1 LRADERLVRA
11 ERLGFYPVDPVS
23 GIYVFGSPLFD
34 RVEVKLGDKGARLVV
49 EAQGNAPDAPYIQSV
64 EWRGQPW
71 TRAGS
76 AMRNCARA
84 GVWCSAWATP
94 NKGFASAAR
103 TAPILRSQP
112 GVKVTRQ
119 AMMMTGAALAFG
131 PGAVP
136 AVAHDLGRACL
147 SSDEAGTVA
156 ARVLGERLAER
167 VGHALPT
174 QHCDS
179 RMIVALDEQVQKL
192 LPAGVTVPPTP
203 AAQGEGF
210 SIRMLGSRA
219 HPVLVLS
226 AAQKRGLVYA
236 AGWLLR
242 SADARGRLSARPSFS
257 TTPRYSVRM
266 TQIGYRAKNNTYD
279 AWDLKRFRRRIE
291 DFALWGSSGVQVIPL
306 SDDAPSSP
314 LFPAPPL
321 ETLAGIGTIAHELG
335 IDFALY
341 YPNLGDYAAPP
352 ARQAEADRLS
362 ALLKQ
367 LPKVDALYIP
377 GGDPGHTPPDHLI
390 PLVEREAA
398 ALHAINPAA
407 RSGFPR
413 KASMP
418 GTAPPSI
425 RPSPSTRR
433 A

>member
-1 LRADERLVRA
+1 
-11 ERLGFYPVDPVS
+11 
-23 GIYVFGSPLFD
+23 
-34 RVEVKLGDKGARLVV
+34 
-49 EAQGNAPDAPYIQSV
+49 
-64 EWRGQPW
+64 
-71 TRAGS
+71 
-76 AMRNCARA
+76 
-84 GVWCSAWATP
+84 
-94 NKGFASAAR
+94 
-103 TAPILRSQP
+103 
-112 GVKVTRQ
+112 VKVTRQ

-210 SIRMLGSRA
+210 SIRMLGTRA

-242 SADARGRLSARPSFS
+242 SADARGRLSVRPSFS

-291 DFALWGSSGVQVIPL
+291 DFALWGSSGVQVISPSPTMRPAARCFRRL
-306 SDDAPSSP
+306 RSKRWRGSAPSPMSWV
-314 LFPAPPL
+314 
-321 ETLAGIGTIAHELG
+321 
-335 IDFALY
+335 DFALY

-407 RSGFPR
+407 KVWLSAQGFDARDSAAFYQALAQHPSGLTGVF
-413 KASMP
+413 
-418 GTAPPSI
+418 TAP
-425 RPSPSTRR
+425 RR
-433 A
+433 ATRWPFSAPACPATCRCCSIPTSAMRCMRSSRSRAGPRLRADRGARTHRPAPA